1 MATHDYIHL
10 CKFADHDLPDGLLDA
25 ILKDHTSCAGI
36 AIPGLGEGHLNTFL
50 QAEGTNTKDVQEL
63 LAGHKDKA
71 CVLSFCKG
79 PSPFPADDVQPF
91 VALFND
97 EGETTMSCFVSG
109 KSFAPRAKGGDAS
122 PERQIYTKL
131 VLPQILKAA
140 KLQEDDADA
149 TWQDMATDESLKDVM
164 DMIAGDG
171 GIITIVTNSGIHS
184 WGEGI
189 TDYEFGWCTDPC
201 GWSAEA
207 KKPEPAKI
215 SGFGKSAKPTGTTG
229 AEKPEG
235 LKPPPKTEASQVSL
249 QSTTNEKGTTSDDGV
264 ENVDWAWWA
273 PPSAWTKD
281 QKRKAYAEADRLD
294 GQKGIVPQG
303 YKDCPK
309 IKVRLKK
316 VVKSLQE
323 LPKPAAKEVV
333 SSNTQV
339 TDEVLPVIPPKQKE
353 YIQNRFVK
361 NGHVQATISQGKK
374 IIDPKRIAKLCNEE
388 WPSYIES
395 GGIDDIRECLYYT
408 DAERSDLVKNAPDAA
423 AVLIKDLSYLAYNLL
438 KEKNQLE
445 IKVAT
450 PEQSEAKKPEV
461 KVVAPVKK
469 AASGFGKRT

>member
-1 MATHDYIHL
+1 MATHDYTHL

-25 ILKDHTSCAGI
+25 ILKDHTSCAGV
-36 AIPGLGEGHLNTFL
+36 AIPGGGDEYLWTFL

-63 LAGHKDKA
+63 LANYKDKA

-79 PSPFPADDVQPF
+79 PTPFPQDDVQPF
-91 VALFND
+91 VALFD
-97 EGETTMSCFVSG
+97 SEGNTTMSCCISG
-109 KSFAPRAKGGDAS
+109 KSFASRAKGGDEA
-122 PERQIYTKL
+122 PERQIYNKL

-140 KLQEDDADA
+140 KLQEDDAEA

-201 GWSAEA
+201 GWTAEV
-207 KKPEPAKI
+207 KKPEPKKAGI
-215 SGFGKSAKPTGTTG
+215 SGFGKR
-229 AEKPEG
+229 PEG
-235 LKPPPKTEASQVSL
+235 LKPEPKTATSQVSL
-249 QSTTNEKGTTSDDGV
+249 PDTKVEEATASDDGV

-294 GQKGIVPQG
+294 GTKGIVPQG

-316 VVKSLQE
+316 VVKSLQDI
-323 LPKPAAKEVV
+323 PKPVQPEVV
-333 SSNTQV
+333 SSNTV
-339 TDEVLPVIPPKQKE
+339 TDEALPVISPKSKA

-361 NGHVQATISQGKK
+361 NGHVQATISEGKK

-388 WPSYIES
+388 WASYIEA
-395 GGIDDIRECLYYT
+395 GGIDDLRECMYYT
-408 DAERSDLVKNAPDAA
+408 DAERSDLVRNAPDAA
-423 AVLIKDLSYLAYNLL
+423 IVLLKDLSYLAYNLL
-438 KEKNQLE
+438 KETNKLE
-445 IKVAT
+445 IKIAAPAETEKDKHV
-450 PEQSEAKKPEV
+450 EAKEILK
-461 KVVAPVKK
+461 PVK
-469 AASGFGKRT
+469 AAVSGFGKRR